1 MGYISIINGF
11 IKLIHYLVEDHSKPE
26 KAAPKKVKKPIK
38 KSNTPG
44 RAIDEVFAK
53 ETPLSLTEKL
63 MRQYHL
69 SSESDLFE
77 ALALKLSN
85 REELTEEE
93 MACYNLPQFEDD
105 RFLLEFATIRANE
118 SLCGQRMAID
128 DLANNCYEIL
138 EYESRNPLKE
148 LLNPILKMYQE
159 AYKRRPEDVLL
170 SLKTHFPKSGNFILE
185 FIQGKKPGTRKRTVR
200 DPILLYNEFY
210 NFNISYLLS
219 HYPNKRQRD
228 NAVHRNFTLM
238 SNNMIHLLDEAESR
252 QIPFLS

>member
-1 MGYISIINGF
+1 MSYISMLNGI
-11 IKLIHYLVEDHSKPE
+11 IKLAHYLFEDHSKPE
-26 KAAPKKVKKPIK
+26 KPQSKKEKK
-38 KSNTPG
+38 KSKKLNPTG

-53 ETPLSLTEKL
+53 ETPLTLVERLLHKYQLTDET
-63 MRQYHL
+63 
-69 SSESDLFE
+69 DLFII
-77 ALALKLSN
+77 LATKKDN
-85 REELTEEE
+85 REPLTEEE
-93 MACYNLPQFEDD
+93 LECYNLPQFEDD

-159 AYKRRPEDVLL
+159 AYQRRPEDVLL

>member
-1 MGYISIINGF
+1 MLNGI
-11 IKLIHYLVEDHSKPE
+11 IKLAHYLFEDHSKPE
-26 KAAPKKVKKPIK
+26 KPQSKKEKK
-38 KSNTPG
+38 KSKKLNPTG

-53 ETPLSLTEKL
+53 ETPLTLVERLLHKYQLTDET
-63 MRQYHL
+63 
-69 SSESDLFE
+69 DLFII
-77 ALALKLSN
+77 LATKKDN
-85 REELTEEE
+85 REPLTEEE
-93 MACYNLPQFEDD
+93 LECYNLPQFEDD
-105 RFLLEFATIRANE
+105 RFLLEFSTIRANE

-159 AYKRRPEDVLL
+159 AYQRRPEDVLL